1 MSRSGGYKCYNIQC
15 GSCIGKTLCGEPG
28 EDALSC
34 ADRIVS
40 HKTNADLLARA
51 EAAEARAEKAEMYKR
66 LAEYEELGLNPQEIK
81 DILELFHFYCHIC
94 GEMPPD
100 RLRELV
106 EADREGRVAI
116 RPCKIGDTVYEIR
129 YSFEENKTRKYGRKK
144 RDFSVST
151 CTWKMKASPENC
163 YVTEKKCTKSDFTRM
178 GKTVFLTREAAE
190 AALKGENNA

>member
-1 MSRSGGYKCYNIQC
+1 MERFTQPGFDPCTNCGERSHCEHITNPDFTI
-15 GSCIGKTLCGEPG
+15 LCGQ
-28 EDALSC
+28 
-34 ADRIVS
+34 
-40 HKTNADLLARA
+40 
-51 EAAEARAEKAEMYKR
+51 AEMYKR
-66 LAEYEELGLNPQEIK
+66 LSAYEDTGLEPQEINRIV
-81 DILELFHFYCHIC
+81 DEYGRGNTLRTHAAERLELIR
-94 GEMPPD
+94 EIPTD

-106 EADREGRVAI
+106 EADRDGRVAI

-129 YSFEENKTRKYGRKK
+129 YSFEENKARKYGRKK

-190 AALKGENNA
+190 AALKGEHDA